1 MRGVGRIGSVAAAM
15 VATAVLAGCGS
26 SGDSSTTS
34 ATGAGATAAQSQ
46 GAAGHGRA
54 CTADDVKV
62 DGGFGAAPK
71 ITLPGDCDPPANLIT
86 KDLVTGTGP
95 GAEAGQQL
103 LMNYSL
109 VTWSDKQKL
118 DSSFDRGQPFPLTLG
133 AGMVIQ
139 GWDKGLT
146 GIQQGARRLLIVPP
160 QLGYGQGGNGVKPNE
175 TLVFV
180 TDAVKV
186 GG

>member
-1 MRGVGRIGSVAAAM
+1 MGRIGSAAAVA

-26 SGDSSTTS
+26 SGDSSSTSTT
-34 ATGAGATAAQSQ
+34 AAGATASQSQ
-46 GAAGHGRA
+46 ASHGRA
-54 CTADDVKV
+54 CTADDIKV
-62 DGGFGAAPK
+62 GGGFGVAPT
-71 ITLPGDCDPPANLIT
+71 ITLPDNCDPPTDLVT

-95 GAEAGQQL
+95 GAAAGQQL

-133 AGMVIQ
+133 AGMVIK
-139 GWDKGLT
+139 GWDQGLT
-146 GIQQGARRLLIVPP
+146 GIQQGTRRLLIVPP
-160 QLGYGQGGNGVKPNE
+160 QLGYGRGGNGVKPNE

-180 TDAVKV
+180 TDAVQV
-186 GG
+186 GS